1 MNQETQ
7 VGSLKW
13 DLFCFGAP
21 HCANSR
27 KQNGEQME
35 RGNINGHRLKECKL
49 SI

>member
-13 DLFCFGAP
+13 DIFCFGAP

-27 KQNGEQME
+27 KQME
-35 RGNINGHRLKECKL
+35 NKWNVETLMDTDLRNA
-49 SI
+49 S